1 ADLLQIAADYFK
13 APYGVD
19 QNDAKADQP
28 VSILEDR
35 SDNDSED
42 VKDQGSNQLSMDN
55 KMRLSLKYSLTIPV
69 VDKESNKRS
78 GLEPLI
84 SNNLVNRSEDSSTNG
99 AQPNYSFVRAH
110 DSEVQTVIAE
120 IIKEKIDPDSD
131 SLTPTIDQ
139 LTAAFKIYDA
149 DQLKTRK
156 EFTQYNIPST
166 YAMILTNK
174 DTVPRVY
181 YGDLYTDD
189 GQYMANKSP
198 YYDSIDNLLKS
209 RIKYVTGGQS
219 MSIQYVQGDGSMA
232 KDSYR
237 GVLTSVRYGK
247 DAMNEKDQGT
257 QETRTEGLAV
267 IESNNPDLK
276 LSSSDQI
283 VINMGAA
290 HKNQAYRPMLLT
302 KTNGLASYQS
312 DESV

>member
-1 ADLLQIAADYFK
+1 
-13 APYGVD
+13 
-19 QNDAKADQP
+19 
-28 VSILEDR
+28 
-35 SDNDSED
+35 
-42 VKDQGSNQLSMDN
+42 
-55 KMRLSLKYSLTIPV
+55 
-69 VDKESNKRS
+69 
-78 GLEPLI
+78 
-84 SNNLVNRSEDSSTNG
+84 
-99 AQPNYSFVRAH
+99 
-110 DSEVQTVIAE
+110 
-120 IIKEKIDPDSD
+120 
-131 SLTPTIDQ
+131 
-139 LTAAFKIYDA
+139 FKIYDA

-257 QETRTEGLAV
+257 QETRTEGLA
-267 IESNNPDLK
+267 
-276 LSSSDQI
+276 
-283 VINMGAA
+283 
-290 HKNQAYRPMLLT
+290 
-302 KTNGLASYQS
+302 
-312 DESV
+312 

>member
-1 ADLLQIAADYFK
+1 
-13 APYGVD
+13 
-19 QNDAKADQP
+19 
-28 VSILEDR
+28 
-35 SDNDSED
+35 
-42 VKDQGSNQLSMDN
+42 
-55 KMRLSLKYSLTIPV
+55 
-69 VDKESNKRS
+69 
-78 GLEPLI
+78 
-84 SNNLVNRSEDSSTNG
+84 
-99 AQPNYSFVRAH
+99 
-110 DSEVQTVIAE
+110 
-120 IIKEKIDPDSD
+120 
-131 SLTPTIDQ
+131 
-139 LTAAFKIYDA
+139 
-149 DQLKTRK
+149 
-156 EFTQYNIPST
+156 
-166 YAMILTNK
+166 
-174 DTVPRVY
+174 VPRVY

-312 DESV
+312 DESVPVNEIRYTNADGQLIFTSEDIIGTANPQVSGYLAVWVPVDAKDTQDARSQSSDQSTNDGQILHSNAA

>member
-1 ADLLQIAADYFK
+1 
-13 APYGVD
+13 
-19 QNDAKADQP
+19 
-28 VSILEDR
+28 
-35 SDNDSED
+35 
-42 VKDQGSNQLSMDN
+42 
-55 KMRLSLKYSLTIPV
+55 
-69 VDKESNKRS
+69 
-78 GLEPLI
+78 
-84 SNNLVNRSEDSSTNG
+84 
-99 AQPNYSFVRAH
+99 
-110 DSEVQTVIAE
+110 
-120 IIKEKIDPDSD
+120 
-131 SLTPTIDQ
+131 
-139 LTAAFKIYDA
+139 
-149 DQLKTRK
+149 K

-312 DESV
+312 